1 MPFDDL
7 LAPLFAKVQL
17 FDGLTRAEFGPPL
30 KRHHTGAQK
39 AQICR
44 GIRGGVAKTCCKVTT
59 VNFCR
64 IQVSFIFGNTPLKGV
79 SLHLIR

>member
-30 KRHHTGAQK
+30 KGTIRVLKRHRSA
-39 AQICR
+39 AEL
-44 GIRGGVAKTCCKVTT
+44 GGGGRRPVAK
-59 VNFCR
+59 
-64 IQVSFIFGNTPLKGV
+64 
-79 SLHLIR
+79 

>member
-30 KRHHTGAQK
+30 KGTIRVLKRHRSA
-39 AQICR
+39 AEL
-44 GIRGGVAKTCCKVTT
+44 GGGAKTCCKVTT
-59 VNFCR
+59 ENFCR

-79 SLHLIR
+79 S